1 MTDGDSDKLARGSA
15 ESAKVRFEILNGP
28 PPMLFT
34 PQRNEEVDDQAGQPI
49 PQPRP
54 TEGPRSASI
63 VFRPHFDCNTR
74 IPDVSLILRERR
86 N

>member
-1 MTDGDSDKLARGSA
+1 MTGGDFHNRARGSA
-15 ESAKVRFEILNGP
+15 ESARIRFEIAYGP
-28 PPMLFT
+28 PSMLFT
-34 PQRNEEVDDQAGQPI
+34 QQHYEEVDQAGQPI

>member
-1 MTDGDSDKLARGSA
+1 MTGGDFHNLARGSA
-15 ESAKVRFEILNGP
+15 ESAKIRFEIPYGP
-28 PPMLFT
+28 PSMLFT
-34 PQRNEEVDDQAGQPI
+34 QQRNDEANQAGQPI
-49 PQPRP
+49 PQPRSA
-54 TEGPRSASI
+54 EGHRPASI